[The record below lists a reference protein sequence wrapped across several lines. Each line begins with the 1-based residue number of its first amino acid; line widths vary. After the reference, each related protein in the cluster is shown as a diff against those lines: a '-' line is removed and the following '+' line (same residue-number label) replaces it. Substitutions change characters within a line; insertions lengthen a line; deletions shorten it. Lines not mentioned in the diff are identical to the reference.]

1 MELDRALDLKGQI
14 ALVTGGSRGI
24 GRAVVLGLGR
34 LGAEVVINYRE
45 NQAAAEATLQQLL
58 AEGGRGRLCPFDIA
72 QEGQVEEA
80 VKKIVDQN
88 KKIDILVNNAGVT
101 SDNLLVRLKGEDW
114 DHVLGV
120 NLRGTAH
127 CTKAVC
133 RVMIRE
139 RYGRIV
145 NMTSVV
151 GQIGN
156 AGQSAYAAS
165 KAGIIG
171 FTKAMARELASRGI
185 TVNAVAPGFIDTE
198 MTAKLPAKLQEE
210 FLHSIPLGRFGTCED
225 VADAVS
231 FLVGRGAG
239 YITGQVINVNGG
251 LFM

>member
-1 MELDRALDLKGQI
+1 MDLKGQI

-34 LGAEVVINYRE
+34 LGAEVVINYRG

-58 AEGGRGRLCPFDIA
+58 AEGASGRLCPFDIA
-72 QEGQVEEA
+72 KEGQVEEA